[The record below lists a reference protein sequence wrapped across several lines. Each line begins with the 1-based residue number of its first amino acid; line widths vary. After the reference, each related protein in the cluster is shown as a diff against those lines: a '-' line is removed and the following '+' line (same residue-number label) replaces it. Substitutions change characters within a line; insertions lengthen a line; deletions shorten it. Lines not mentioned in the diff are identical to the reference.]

1 MIRCGK
7 DGAVLTCC
15 HVLDHGEK
23 PEVLALI
30 NDNDEP
36 VEWGEQTY
44 VCAACNNAFLNH
56 KTDDDIPDDL
66 CVVHKGCLEQVER
79 KEWWK

>member
-15 HVLDHGEK
+15 HVLDEGVT
-23 PEVLALI
+23 PEVLPLV
-30 NDNDEP
+30 DVDDKP
-36 VEWGEQTY
+36 VESGEHSY
-44 VCAACNNAFLNH
+44 VCAMCNNTFRVH
-56 KTDDDIPDDL
+56 KIGDDIPDEL
-66 CVVHKGCLEQVER
+66 CVVHKGCLEQVEK